1 MKVQEVTRES
11 AKGRNRASANYSMK
25 GNIHERDD
33 EKERMNAVM
42 KRKEGSLVR
51 SLVAR
56 LRDPAIPVQV
66 QMVCLTEA
74 A

>member
-1 MKVQEVTRES
+1 
-11 AKGRNRASANYSMK
+11 
-25 GNIHERDD
+25 
-33 EKERMNAVM
+33 MNAVM

-51 SLVAR
+51 SSVAR
-56 LRDPAIPVQV
+56 LRDPAIPGIGCCSVQV